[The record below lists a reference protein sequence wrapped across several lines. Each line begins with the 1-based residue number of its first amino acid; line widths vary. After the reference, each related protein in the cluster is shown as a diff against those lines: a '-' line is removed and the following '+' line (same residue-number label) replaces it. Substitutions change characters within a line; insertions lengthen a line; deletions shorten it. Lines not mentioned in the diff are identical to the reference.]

1 MAEPCGCEE
10 AMALRA
16 EVAGLEKVNAELR
29 AKLRAKGS
37 EVPCHRCGLSKMEAD
52 KLGVADMTGP
62 QLRLRVLQLE
72 GELADYKAHAWVE
85 MGDYI
90 VVLRQ
95 RDALRELAKAWE
107 AGRDAAAA
115 ECGDSNAA
123 PLARIRALQPPGGK
137 AKTCGVDLLWMR
149 PGNRPGG
156 FVPCNRPAGH
166 EGEHQ
171 ALTNEMLGGKAK

>member
-1 MAEPCGCEE
+1 MAEACSCEDSI
-10 AMALRA
+10 ALRA
-16 EVAGLEKVNAELR
+16 EIAGLEKVNAELR

-90 VVLRQ
+90 VVQRQ
-95 RDALRELAKAWE
+95 RDALRELARELHGAVIWMSGSADFGPTGQAADGWE
-107 AGRDAAAA
+107 KLQ
-115 ECGDSNAA
+115 
-123 PLARIRALQPPGGK
+123 PLLARAKALGIGGQ
-137 AKTCGVDLLWMR
+137 G
-149 PGNRPGG
+149 
-156 FVPCNRPAGH
+156 
-166 EGEHQ
+166 
-171 ALTNEMLGGKAK
+171 